1 MQFDLTDSIQLL
13 RLFAAPQ
20 SVVTVQE
27 FPEELWGVVV
37 PTCGDAE
44 LCIPAESGLGPDCL
58 QLLLAGLALAQARHK
73 REPLF
78 CQWLFRWRGGATTPP
93 CSQSAS
99 VATT

>member
-1 MQFDLTDSIQLL
+1 MQFADSIQLL
-13 RLFAAPQ
+13 CLLAAPQ

-58 QLLLAGLALAQARHK
+58 QLLLAGLALAQPRHK
-73 REPLF
+73 REPLPLSF
-78 CQWLFRWRGGATTPP
+78 PLHTSEKAHLLLLCRK
-93 CSQSAS
+93 SAL
-99 VATT
+99 VANI